1 MHPQLYLSWNDLL
14 GALQCIILSWAILS
28 FAKKHYGKGELWKDF
43 QPGFYF
49 RTAGLIISAIFNLY
63 YIKADSTSF
72 FGAAKIV
79 SAALRGSDLS
89 DSVRLFFSDFDS
101 LPFKLKTFFSNNVIT
116 NLIYDN
122 NRTLVHI
129 AGIIAFFSFDSYLV
143 ISFVFTMWAY
153 LGIWLIY
160 ITVIR
165 KFPES
170 RKWLFYLIIA
180 YPALCFWT
188 TGLMKDPLCI
198 GSLGILFYAVFNP
211 SGRRSKPWTI
221 LILSII
227 SAFLLIKIKGYLIVG
242 FSISIL
248 LAYFFY
254 FIANTGKYKR
264 WMALSVFS
272 IFIFS
277 IFYFLGEAIEQK
289 LFDTFSEEVVE
300 RINTVTEA
308 QLRHGGAS
316 YDLGEMEI
324 SGPGIIKYAAAAIN
338 VALFRPYF
346 WEYMSPLVLTLS
358 LEGMIMFF
366 MLLYVLF
373 KAGPGG
379 TLSAISSSPIL
390 IFSFFFTLA
399 TAMMA
404 GGIAFNYGTLA
415 RYKIP
420 LIPFYYILMICI
432 PIIYKQRRDN
442 KTRIIHTD

>member
-14 GALQCIILSWAILS
+14 GAMQCIILSWAILS
-28 FAKKHYGKGELWKDF
+28 LARKHYHQDALWRDF
-43 QPGFYF
+43 RPGFYF
-49 RTAGLIISAIFNLY
+49 RIAGLLASAVFNLY
-63 YIKADSTSF
+63 FIKADSTSF
-72 FGAAKIV
+72 FGATKIV

-89 DSVRLFFSDFDS
+89 DSLRLFFTDFDS

-122 NRTLVHI
+122 NRTLVHV

-143 ISFVFTMWAY
+143 ISFIFTMWAY

-160 ITVIR
+160 VTAI
-165 KFPES
+165 KMYPAS
-170 RKWLFYLIIA
+170 RTWLFYLIIA
-180 YPALCFWT
+180 YPPLCFWT

-198 GSLGILFYAVFNP
+198 GSLGILFYTVFNA
-211 SGRRSKPWTI
+211 SGRKARPRTFI
-221 LILSII
+221 ILSVI
-227 SAFLLIKIKGYLIVG
+227 SAFLLIKIKGYLFVG
-242 FSISIL
+242 FSMACL

-254 FIANTGKYKR
+254 YISNAGKYR
-264 WMALSVFS
+264 RLMALSLFS
-272 IFIFS
+272 LAVFS
-277 IFYFLGEAIEQK
+277 IFYFFGEAMEEK

-308 QLRHGGAS
+308 QLRHGGTS
-316 YDLGEMEI
+316 YDLGEMEL
-324 SGPGIIKYAAAAIN
+324 SGWGITRYAAAAIN

-346 WEYMSPLVLTLS
+346 WEYLNPLVLTSS
-358 LEGMIMFF
+358 LEGMIMFI
-366 MLLYVLF
+366 MLLYLLF
-373 KAGPGG
+373 KVGPRGI
-379 TLSAISSSPIL
+379 LSAISSSPIL

-432 PIIYKQRRDN
+432 PLIHKQRIAEKD
-442 KTRIIHTD
+442 KLPA

>member
-28 FAKKHYGKGELWKDF
+28 FVKKHYHNDALRKDF
-43 QPGFYF
+43 RLGFYF
-49 RTAGLIISAIFNLY
+49 RIAGLLASAVFNLY
-63 YIKADSTSF
+63 FIKADSTSF
-72 FGAAKIV
+72 FGATKIV

-89 DSVRLFFSDFDS
+89 DSLKLFFTDFDS

-122 NRTLVHI
+122 NRTLVHL

-160 ITVIR
+160 VTAIKMYPT
-165 KFPES
+165 S
-170 RKWLFYLIIA
+170 RIWLFYLIIA
-180 YPALCFWT
+180 YPPLCFWT

-198 GSLGILFYAVFNP
+198 GSLGILFYTFFNT
-211 SGRRSKPWTI
+211 SGRKARPWTF

-227 SAFLLIKIKGYLIVG
+227 SAFLLIKIKGYLFVG
-242 FSISIL
+242 FSISCL

-254 FIANTGKYKR
+254 YLASTGKYTR
-264 WMALSVFS
+264 WMALSLFS
-272 IFIFS
+272 LVIFS
-277 IFYFLGEAIEQK
+277 IFYFFGEAIEEK
-289 LFDTFSEEVVE
+289 MFDTFSEEVVE

-308 QLRHGGAS
+308 QLRHGGTS
-316 YDLGEMEI
+316 YDLGEMEL
-324 SGPGIIKYAAAAIN
+324 SGWGLVKYAAAAIN

-346 WEYMSPLVLTLS
+346 WEYLNPLVLTSS
-358 LEGMIMFF
+358 LEGMIMFL
-366 MLLYVLF
+366 MLMYLLF
-373 KAGPGG
+373 KVRPRGIF
-379 TLSAISSSPIL
+379 SAISSSPIL

-432 PIIYKQRRDN
+432 PIIRKQIKAEKD
-442 KTRIIHTD
+442 KLSA